1 MSIIK
6 INDNQIMRIMKHFIA
21 FITTL
26 NGNKIVWEVAKNPKD
41 TGRLKWIY
49 SANSLKNYERF
60 YRLKVF
66 IIGRKIQKIEGD

>member
-1 MSIIK
+1 M
-6 INDNQIMRIMKHFIA
+6 
-21 FITTL
+21 
-26 NGNKIVWEVAKNPKD
+26 WEVAENPKD

-60 YRLKVF
+60 YRLQVF